1 MKRVYKV
8 KLYRSPILKTILG
21 VILVIDLLYI
31 ICATYLTYRYFSEGN
46 TFYALFFQQSVLFR
60 TVEVPM
66 GFIAIL
72 EYILFYV
79 FGIAIAYTAILILCG
94 NRILVYDDYIEIC
107 FPPRSFRRIIY
118 KKNIKLIA
126 PANANEVTFFE
137 KLFNFNFYKKNLYKI
152 FYYDYVF
159 IITCK
164 DEQLNRLIQETN
176 RQSGDGSVIDRS

>member
-1 MKRVYKV
+1 M
-8 KLYRSPILKTILG
+8 L
-21 VILVIDLLYI
+21 LVIDLLYI
-31 ICATYLTYRYFSEGN
+31 ISTTYLTYRYFSEGN

-72 EYILFYV
+72 EYILFYI
-79 FGIAIAYTAILILCG
+79 FGIAIAYTTILILCG
-94 NRILVYDDYIEIC
+94 NRILVYDDYIKIC
-107 FPPRSFRRIIY
+107 FPPRSFQRIIY

-137 KLFNFNFYKKNLYKI
+137 KLFNFNFYKKHLYKI

-164 DEQLNRLIQETN
+164 DEQLNRLIQEINKQETV
-176 RQSGDGSVIDRS
+176 SVKIEKTE